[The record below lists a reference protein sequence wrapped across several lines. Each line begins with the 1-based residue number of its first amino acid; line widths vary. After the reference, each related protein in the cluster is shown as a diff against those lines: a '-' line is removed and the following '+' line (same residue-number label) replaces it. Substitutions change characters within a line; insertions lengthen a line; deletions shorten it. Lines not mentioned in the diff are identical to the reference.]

1 MIESLLPSA
10 LDLARFQFAFVV
22 VWHFLFPAFTIGLA
36 SYLAVLEARWLW
48 TGDAVYLDTFRYWL
62 KIFAIAFAMGVVS
75 GIVMSYQFGTNWSGL
90 SRLAGPILGPL
101 LGYEVLTA
109 FFLEAGF
116 LGVMLFGLERVG
128 KGLHFTATCLVAIG
142 TCFSAFW
149 ILSANSWMQTPQGF
163 SIAPDGSFHPEDW
176 WAIIFNPSFPYR
188 FAHTVTGAYL
198 TTALIVGAVGAFH
211 VLRERRNDTLG
222 TREPNPRAR
231 VMLSMAMWML
241 TIVAP
246 IQAVLGDLHGG
257 NTFHHQP
264 AKLAA
269 MEGHFETERGA
280 PAILF
285 GIPSAEEERTRLQI
299 GIPNLASLYLTHS
312 WTGEVRGLKDLPR
325 DHWPTN
331 IPLVFFAFRVMVALG
346 LLMIGLGLS
355 SLVLRL
361 RGRLYDTPWLLR
373 AAIAMG
379 PAGLLAVTAGWIV
392 TEAGRQPFTVYGHLT
407 TANSVAPIGAPA
419 VATSLV
425 AFAIVYFIVFGA
437 GIWFLFRLF
446 SQTPQAHE
454 EGPPTDKPI
463 RSAGTT
469 PAPSARR
476 GPNPRPQTQP
486 AE

>member
-1 MIESLLPSA
+1 MT
-10 LDLARFQFAFVV
+10 R
-22 VWHFLFPAFTIGLA
+22 
-36 SYLAVLEARWLW
+36 
-48 TGDAVYLDTFRYWL
+48 
-62 KIFAIAFAMGVVS
+62 
-75 GIVMSYQFGTNWSGL
+75 
-90 SRLAGPILGPL
+90 SRVA
-101 LGYEVLTA
+101 A
-109 FFLEAGF
+109 FFSSLSFFVIA
-116 LGVMLFGLERVG
+116 
-128 KGLHFTATCLVAIG
+128 ALVAG
-142 TCFSAFW
+142 
-149 ILSANSWMQTPQGF
+149 
-163 SIAPDGSFHPEDW
+163 
-176 WAIIFNPSFPYR
+176 
-188 FAHTVTGAYL
+188 V
-198 TTALIVGAVGAFH
+198 AVGALAQEADAP
-211 VLRERRNDTLG
+211 VATAALEAVEALGQVWLNALRMT
-222 TREPNPRAR
+222 
-231 VMLSMAMWML
+231 V
-241 TIVAP
+241 
-246 IQAVLGDLHGG
+246 
-257 NTFHHQP
+257 
-264 AKLAA
+264 
-269 MEGHFETERGA
+269 
-280 PAILF
+280 
-285 GIPSAEEERTRLQI
+285 
-299 GIPNLASLYLTHS
+299 
-312 WTGEVRGLKDLPR
+312 
-325 DHWPTN
+325 

-476 GPNPRPQTQP
+476 WSRPTSCRP
-486 AE
+486 ARRG